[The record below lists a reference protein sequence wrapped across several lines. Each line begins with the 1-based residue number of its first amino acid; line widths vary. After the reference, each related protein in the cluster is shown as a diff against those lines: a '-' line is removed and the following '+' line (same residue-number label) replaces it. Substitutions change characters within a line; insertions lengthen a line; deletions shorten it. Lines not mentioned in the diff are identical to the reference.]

1 MLQAGQARKGSNCC
15 LKESMQHTLF
25 PVTSHE
31 VMGSVGRRSPSA
43 ARMNSFNH
51 TAPSL
56 FAAASPLCC
65 WQPSLHKLAAL
76 RRCLVL
82 QLPGDL
88 ATRMQLVHAAQ
99 PGPPLWQ
106 WQTVS
111 ASDCPPKP
119 QQQRQQALEESLVTS
134 RQEATSQDKSGRPSE
149 VR

>member
-1 MLQAGQARKGSNCC
+1 MLPAGQARKGSNCC

-82 QLPGDL
+82 QLPGGL
-88 ATRMQLVHAAQ
+88 ATRMQLYAAQ

-134 RQEATSQDKSGRPSE
+134 RQDATSQDISGRPSE